1 MGIRTIIFR
10 GKRVDNGEWVYGYY
24 IKADH
29 HWHSHGIHEDWI
41 VARATQNGGWFTVQ
55 NRHAVIPTSISEFTG
70 LYDKNGKMIFEGD
83 IVKILYTDWISQPLE
98 DTRSLEEYLDSLTK
112 KGVVDFAPYVGWY
125 LKNGKYDLSIISGT
139 HGYIEVIGNIHDNP
153 ELIGGGENA

>member
-1 MGIRTIIFR
+1 LPAGT
-10 GKRVDNGEWVYGYY
+10 YY
-24 IKADH
+24 EHD
-29 HWHSHGIHEDWI
+29 E
-41 VARATQNGGWFTVQ
+41 
-55 NRHAVIPTSISEFTG
+55 VIPETVGQYTG
-70 LYDKNGKMIFEGD
+70 LTDKNGKRIFEGD

>member
-1 MGIRTIIFR
+1 MREILFR
-10 GKRVDNGEWVYGYY
+10 GKTEKGEWVYGDLLHPDNCGNGYS
-24 IKADH
+24 I
-29 HWHSHGIHEDWI
+29 ED
-41 VARATQNGGWFTVQ
+41 FTKEK
-55 NRHAVIPTSISEFTG
+55 NNCFDVIPETVGQYTG
-70 LYDKNGKMIFEGD
+70 LTDKNGKRIFEGD

-153 ELIGGGENA
+153 ELIGGKDDE